1 MVSHSP
7 LEQNVSK
14 EAHPTSVDTSA
25 LTSASALDQALRAR
39 LDDALMEERNGA
51 EHFDSS
57 RPILIASAV
66 WFAIGAVVWIIG
78 LALWG

>member
-1 MVSHSP
+1 MSAP
-7 LEQNVSK
+7 
-14 EAHPTSVDTSA
+14 PTTSAETSA
-25 LTSASALDQALRAR
+25 LTSAGALDRTLRHR
-39 LDDALMEERNGA
+39 LDDALREERNGA

-66 WFAIGAVVWIIG
+66 WFAVGALAWIIG